1 MGLHRMTIGQA
12 SNKKG
17 SRVGEDSLI
26 VGESGVGKTSVLRA
40 IAGLWRSCRSRIAA
54 TQFEFKY
61 WPELLT
67 SAPAPRR
74 AGPVM
79 KSQTRRTSMRT
90 SEAFVLGA
98 IMGAAVVWLW
108 GRQMEEYVA
117 EKTRG
122 VRTKAAEGVRTVEEA
137 TGKVL
142 DRGGEALRRADEF
155 LQDTKGQVSEALRAG
170 QEAIRPAPPGR
181 KA

>member
-1 MGLHRMTIGQA
+1 
-12 SNKKG
+12 
-17 SRVGEDSLI
+17 
-26 VGESGVGKTSVLRA
+26 
-40 IAGLWRSCRSRIAA
+40 
-54 TQFEFKY
+54 
-61 WPELLT
+61 
-67 SAPAPRR
+67 
-74 AGPVM
+74 
-79 KSQTRRTSMRT
+79 MRT
-90 SEAFVLGA
+90 SKAFVLGA

-108 GRQMEEYVA
+108 GRQMEEYVK

-122 VRTKAAEGVRTVEEA
+122 VRTKAAEGVRAVEET

-170 QEAIRPAPPGR
+170 QEAIRPAPAAR